1 MHMKLQQL
9 RCLTE
14 VARRGLNVSEAAEA
28 LHTSQPGVSKQIRA
42 LEDELGVKV
51 FVRHGKRLI
60 AITEPG
66 KAVVAIAERMLAE
79 AQNLKRAG
87 EEFANDQLGTLTI
100 AATHTQARYALPKAV
115 AAFKRRYPKVELVI
129 HQGNPTQICE
139 QVVAGGADFCVATEM
154 IAQYPEL
161 VSLPVYQWNRCV
173 VVPPKHLLLKDP
185 PLTLE
190 KLAEHPIVTYDFAF
204 ANRSLVQKA
213 FEARGL
219 KPHVVLSAQD
229 SDVIKTYVELG
240 LGVGILA
247 KMAFDAKRDVTLR
260 AIDASHLFES
270 STTRLGIKRGAYLRR
285 YAYDFI
291 EAFAPHLPAATVE
304 RAVKGQDG
312 SRYEL

>member
-1 MHMKLQQL
+1 MKLQQL

-42 LEDELGVKV
+42 LEDELGVEV
-51 FVRHGKRLI
+51 FVRHGKRLVSV
-60 AITEPG
+60 TEPG
-66 KAVVAIAERMLAE
+66 KAVVAIAERILAE
-79 AQNLKRAG
+79 AQNLRRAG

-115 AAFKRRYPKVELVI
+115 AAFKRRYPKVELHI
-129 HQGNPTQICE
+129 HQGNPTQIRE
-139 QVVAGGADFCVATEM
+139 QVIAGEADMGVATEM
-154 IAQYPEL
+154 LAVPEL
-161 VSLPVYQWNRCV
+161 VTLPVYQWNRCV
-173 VVPPKHLLLKDP
+173 VVPPKHPLLKES
-185 PLTLE
+185 PLTLD
-190 KLAEHPIVTYDFAF
+190 KMAEYPIVTYDFAF

-213 FEARGL
+213 FESRGL

-240 LGVGILA
+240 LGIGILA
-247 KMAFDAKRDVTLR
+247 KMAFDAKRDILLR

-291 EAFAPHLPAATVE
+291 ELFAPHLARNTVE
-304 RAVKGQDG
+304 RAVRGEEG
-312 SRYEL
+312 SRYDL